1 MEFGEVCEVIPWD
14 ILALD
19 CKQTL
24 EDEHVCNPRVFKSHE
39 SWGDIAKGDG
49 VKYIYVA
56 RNPLDAF
63 VSFHKFMYVRRTRAA
78 LPRGGAAVLP
88 LRVWQV
94 ASLSRTRVRI
104 C

>member
-78 LPRGGAAVLP
+78 LPRGARQSGHSVCGWLP
-88 LRVWQV
+88 L
-94 ASLSRTRVRI
+94 SGTRGRI

>member
-24 EDEHVCNPRVFKSHE
+24 EDEQVCNPRVFKSHE
-39 SWGDIAKGDG
+39 SYPDIAKGDG

-63 VSFHKFMYVRRTRAA
+63 VSFHKFMYVGLLAFQEERR
-78 LPRGGAAVLP
+78 
-88 LRVWQV
+88 
-94 ASLSRTRVRI
+94 LSKKTNDTLQ
-104 C
+104 CSFKKS